1 MDNAAAKALPQRL
14 LDFIRDAYRP
24 DDDPIYFAGGH
35 EWSDGTVYSYNKDKK
50 PRLLKILMI
59 SGADQLAAT
68 RERLDFIDFLATN
81 GIDTIYPVHSANNK
95 LVEFC
100 DCDNGYILFSW
111 DKAPGEHI
119 RGLDPVDLASFYSNW
134 GKLIGSIHRLTQSYP
149 RYLQSACQDS
159 TGQALISFDSE
170 WRYFDGL
177 MRDEKMREAWRI
189 QRQEMEKILPH
200 RGNYG
205 FIHNDP
211 HPENILRDQ
220 ERLVLIDFD
229 VANYHWFLT
238 DIAICIYS
246 EYSRCNFHSS
256 YAHRSPDLPE
266 LFLKPFLRA
275 CFRENDL
282 NPMDLD
288 QIELFLN
295 YHRFLMYCVFYDQI
309 NSSNPQYLIKFA
321 DEICSFKP
329 YLPSGLR
336 LASLIS

>member
-1 MDNAAAKALPQRL
+1 MDNSTTKALPQRL

-50 PRLLKILMI
+50 PRLLKILML
-59 SGADQLAAT
+59 SGADQLAAA

-81 GIDTIYPVHSANNK
+81 GIDTIYPVHSANNN

-100 DCDNGYILFSW
+100 DCDNGYIMFSW
-111 DKAPGEHI
+111 DKALGEHI
-119 RGLDPVDLASFYSNW
+119 QGLDPIDLKLFYSKW
-134 GKLIGSIHRLTQSYP
+134 GKLVGSIHRLTQKYP
-149 RYLQSACQDS
+149 RYLQSACQNS
-159 TGQALISFDSE
+159 KGQALISFDSE
-170 WRYFDGL
+170 WSYFDGM
-177 MRDEKMREAWRI
+177 MRDDAMREAWRL
-189 QRQEMEKILPH
+189 QRQRMEELSPS
-200 RGNYG
+200 RASFG

-211 HPENILRDQ
+211 HPGNILRDK

-256 YAHRSPDLPE
+256 FRHRSPDLPE
-266 LFLKPFLRA
+266 LFLKPFLKGYQ
-275 CFRENDL
+275 RENDI
-282 NPMDLD
+282 NPIHLD

-295 YHRFLMYCVFYDQI
+295 YRRFLMYCVFYDQI
-309 NSSNPQYLIKFA
+309 HSSNPQYLIKFA